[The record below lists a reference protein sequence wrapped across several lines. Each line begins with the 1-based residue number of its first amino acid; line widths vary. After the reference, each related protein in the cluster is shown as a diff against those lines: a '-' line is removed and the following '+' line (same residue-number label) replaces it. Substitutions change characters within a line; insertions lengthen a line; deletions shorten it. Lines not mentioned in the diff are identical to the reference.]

1 MISFLL
7 NLLFTLMNLWYI
19 YIYIYMDG
27 PRFFS
32 LWNKSVLWYAQK
44 KNTDAPRQEQQL
56 NFVFITAA
64 INLKQET
71 NCIELLILSWSLE
84 GQYVLF

>member
-19 YIYIYMDG
+19 YIYILMG
-27 PRFFS
+27 PDS
-32 LWNKSVLWYAQK
+32 SQK
-44 KNTDAPRQEQQL
+44 NNTDAPRQEQQL

-71 NCIELLILSWSLE
+71 NCIEFIILSWSLE